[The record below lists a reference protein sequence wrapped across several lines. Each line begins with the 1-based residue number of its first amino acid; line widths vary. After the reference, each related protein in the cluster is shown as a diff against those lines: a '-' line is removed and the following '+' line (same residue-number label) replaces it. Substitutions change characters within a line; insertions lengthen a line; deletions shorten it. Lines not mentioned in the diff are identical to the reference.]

1 MEIAAAIATAKSLL
15 DLGKE
20 IGAIVKKASG
30 TQEVTK
36 RISLYLE
43 STENA
48 VGALGLERQRILADL
63 RKLDIGS
70 PKQVSVAW
78 ERLDKYLHEDNI
90 RPLLEKSIRGLK
102 GCHSAIEN
110 QAKGLRWRKR
120 DKDTAVADFSATLHE
135 LERTLD
141 ELTSNFYPGMSG
153 MGVQTL
159 QPIYRLL
166 DEARK
171 ARGTRKAG
179 RADVDLLD
187 EQLADLMRKALH
199 DPSHDEWVR
208 STGQIG
214 KLVSELQLAFR

>member
-20 IGAIVKKASG
+20 IGAIVKKADG
-30 TQEVTK
+30 TEEVTK

-43 STENA
+43 STETA
-48 VGALGLERQRILADL
+48 VGALGLERQRILTDL
-63 RKLDIGS
+63 RKLDVTN
-70 PKQVSVAW
+70 PEQVSAAW
-78 ERLDKYLHEDNI
+78 ARLDKYLHEDNI
-90 RPLLEKSIRGLK
+90 RPVLERSISGLN
-102 GCHSAIEN
+102 GCHAAIEN

-120 DKDTAVADFSATLHE
+120 DKDAAVTQFSATLYE
-135 LERTLD
+135 LEWTLGQ
-141 ELTSNFYPGMSG
+141 LTSDFYPGMSG

-166 DEARK
+166 DEVRK
-171 ARGTRKAG
+171 RRTPQKA
-179 RADVDLLD
+179 DLTGNESLD
-187 EQLADLMRKALH
+187 EELADLVRQALH

-208 STGQIG
+208 STGKIG

>member
-1 MEIAAAIATAKSLL
+1 MEIVTAIATAKSLL

-20 IGAIVKKASG
+20 IGAIVKKADE
-30 TQEVTK
+30 TREVTK

-48 VGALGLERQRILADL
+48 VGALGLERQRILTDL
-63 RKLDIGS
+63 RKLDVSS
-70 PKQVSVAW
+70 PKQVSAAW

-90 RPLLEKSIRGLK
+90 RPVLEKSIRGLN
-102 GCHSAIEN
+102 GCHTAIEN

-120 DKDTAVADFSATLHE
+120 DKEAAVTEFSATLHE
-135 LERTLD
+135 LERTLG

-166 DEARK
+166 DEVRK
-171 ARGTRKAG
+171 PKEPSKGG
-179 RADVDLLD
+179 RADLESLD
-187 EQLADLMRKALH
+187 EQLADLVRQALH

-208 STGQIG
+208 STGKIG